1 MCNTCLHYCSQFRIW
16 SLPWILYICMRTR
29 FLDEWQV
36 SGIHLECIYTVDS
49 LHITQNAW
57 CFLAVVVW
65 QSPART
71 NSTAVPYSQWSPA
84 PCQTSPALMAIILWF
99 MKCTVSLISF
109 MFLVLDLSLLF
120 VSDFNLKMSYL
131 LLVDL
136 LTAMPLLRHVMF
148 LIPK

>member
-1 MCNTCLHYCSQFRIW
+1 
-16 SLPWILYICMRTR
+16 
-29 FLDEWQV
+29 
-36 SGIHLECIYTVDS
+36 
-49 LHITQNAW
+49 
-57 CFLAVVVW
+57 
-65 QSPART
+65 
-71 NSTAVPYSQWSPA
+71 
-84 PCQTSPALMAIILWF
+84 
-99 MKCTVSLISF
+99 